1 VPSATL
7 DEHIAGE
14 RAVAVRLLLGHPLI
28 DAEDD
33 RDEFR
38 MVVRHADW
46 LIAYFEQTCGWP
58 LTVDPAA
65 GFARLAKRAV
75 AIDAT
80 RPLRRVRGERVP
92 FDRRRYEL
100 LCHICAE
107 LVRHPI
113 TTVGMLATAVTA
125 DARLDTSRYG
135 ERSAFVDALR
145 VLAGW
150 GAVRVTAGEV
160 DAFVDSAQANALL
173 TADTARLHRLIVSAN
188 APSSLPADVGVD
200 AAIEALTAEP
210 RYGEAAADIES
221 GEDTRFAGGG
231 EARNRWARHRLGRR
245 VLDDPVVYLDDL
257 TQIERDYAASIS
269 GRRWLRGRVAAA
281 GLELEER
288 AEGFL
293 AIDPDAIASDA
304 RFPTPQGNAYQLALL
319 LADRLVPAQ
328 LDGTRLLGHLDAA
341 ELRAEVHAVLAR
353 FPHWARGRREGDG
366 PEQLAGEAV
375 DLLVMFGLARREPD
389 SAVSALPALA
399 RYRIADPVVSNE
411 PTLFEEDPDD

>member
-1 VPSATL
+1 MPSATL

-113 TTVGMLATAVTA
+113 TTVGMLATAVT
-125 DARLDTSRYG
+125 DRKS
-135 ERSAFVDALR
+135 
-145 VLAGW
+145 
-150 GAVRVTAGEV
+150 
-160 DAFVDSAQANALL
+160 
-173 TADTARLHRLIVSAN
+173 
-188 APSSLPADVGVD
+188 
-200 AAIEALTAEP
+200 
-210 RYGEAAADIES
+210 
-221 GEDTRFAGGG
+221 
-231 EARNRWARHRLGRR
+231 
-245 VLDDPVVYLDDL
+245 VV
-257 TQIERDYAASIS
+257 
-269 GRRWLRGRVAAA
+269 
-281 GLELEER
+281 
-288 AEGFL
+288 
-293 AIDPDAIASDA
+293 
-304 RFPTPQGNAYQLALL
+304 
-319 LADRLVPAQ
+319 
-328 LDGTRLLGHLDAA
+328 
-341 ELRAEVHAVLAR
+341 
-353 FPHWARGRREGDG
+353 
-366 PEQLAGEAV
+366 
-375 DLLVMFGLARREPD
+375 
-389 SAVSALPALA
+389 
-399 RYRIADPVVSNE
+399 
-411 PTLFEEDPDD
+411 